1 MPRDLRTQSGYAA
14 PNRPR
19 ITGSDDQRHT
29 MHRRAHPMKT
39 RTSRT
44 LRTAAALTGAA
55 LTMTLIGCSSGASNM
70 HAGDVGAIRGN
81 PTPAMQTLARRGTD
95 RSNNFA
101 VMKDTNFRML
111 QNDIDKHILYTDR
124 PSHLSSFPN
133 KY

>member
-1 MPRDLRTQSGYAA
+1 
-14 PNRPR
+14 
-19 ITGSDDQRHT
+19 
-29 MHRRAHPMKT
+29 MKT
-39 RTSRT
+39 SNSRT

-55 LTMTLIGCSSGASNM
+55 FTMTLVACSSGNNI

-101 VMKDTNFRML
+101 VMKDTNYRML
-111 QNDIDKHILYTDR
+111 INDIDKHILYTDR
-124 PSHLSSFPN
+124 PSHLSSFPT